1 MLRAL
6 LAAACAA
13 ILAVLVFVDLPGD
26 LIFLEVLQNWGHAP
40 AAGLIALVTLYL
52 LSGRGA
58 GAGESHWPRA
68 REYVL
73 AGAIAIALGIAVEVV
88 QGFIGRDAEVEDAV
102 QDTLGVVAT
111 LSVHAWLFRARLAL
125 RPGAR
130 VTLIAAALIAM
141 IWATAPVAECAA
153 AYWHRARLFPVL
165 ADFRSPRD
173 LYFIR
178 VVAPPVERQIH
189 PAGVPGLGDEPTL
202 RVPYGDHPWPGV
214 VIDEPQPDWSAFHNL
229 AVDVSNPNASDL
241 AMLLTVHDR
250 AYIGGKEDR
259 YDRRF
264 IIPANQRLVLKTSLT
279 DVLHGPRGR
288 VLNLR
293 EIGRMAIVQDSPAPL
308 PAFFLNRVWLEK

>member
-1 MLRAL
+1 MLRTL

-13 ILAVLVFVDLPGD
+13 LLAVLVFVDLPSD

-40 AAGLIALVTLYL
+40 AAGLIALVILYL
-52 LSGRGA
+52 LCRRSGA
-58 GAGESHWPRA
+58 SESHWPRA

-73 AGAIAIALGIAVEVV
+73 AGALAIGLGIAVEVV
-88 QGFIGRDAEVEDAV
+88 QGFIGRDAEVSDAV
-102 QDTLGVVAT
+102 QDALGVVAT
-111 LSVHAWLFRARLAL
+111 LSSHAWLFRTRLAL
-125 RPGAR
+125 KASAR
-130 VTLIAAALIAM
+130 AALIAAAAITA

-153 AYWHRARLFPVL
+153 AYWHRAQLFPVL
-165 ADFRSPRD
+165 ADFQSSRD

-178 VVAPPVERQIH
+178 VVAPPVERLIH

-229 AVDVSNPNASDL
+229 AVDVSNPNSSDL

-259 YDRRF
+259 YDHRF
-264 IIPANQRLVLKTSLT
+264 IVPAKQRLILKAAIA
-279 DVLHGPRGR
+279 DIAQGPRDR

-293 EIGRMAIVQDSPAPL
+293 QIGRMAVVQDSPAPQ
-308 PAFFLNRVWLEK
+308 PAFFLNRVWLE